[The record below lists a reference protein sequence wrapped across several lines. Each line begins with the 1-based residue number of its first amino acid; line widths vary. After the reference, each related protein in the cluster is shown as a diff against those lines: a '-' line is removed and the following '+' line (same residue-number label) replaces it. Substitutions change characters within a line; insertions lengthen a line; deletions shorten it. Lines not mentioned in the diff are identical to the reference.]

1 MKFVNSLD
9 RLKRKGRQD
18 RFFYLAYLSGKTLR
32 FKVPGETAINTMT
45 GSIVIRSAV
54 IPDDPA
60 TLDKGIMPEIATAIA
75 NLARQRIAAENRG
88 LDIAPGQ

>member
-1 MKFVNSLD
+1 
-9 RLKRKGRQD
+9 
-18 RFFYLAYLSGKTLR
+18 
-32 FKVPGETAINTMT
+32 MT